1 MDKGSGNGSKHD
13 RRLIISILSGVCIVL
28 GSVFFA
34 THSESIYCIA
44 LAETQPVVSKAAKK
58 AEEFA
63 GQRKNASA
71 GQWLLY
77 GGNPVLLRGK
87 PDSWDDFKVGSPVV
101 IKEGNTYRMWYRG
114 CHFIGEEYT
123 CGVGHAV
130 SPDGVIWKKSPG
142 PVLAIKDAARSGLLD
157 TIALLHVPG
166 EGYMMWYSL
175 SSDWFAGRMY
185 ATIYLATSKDGLNWR
200 QEGAV
205 LRAVRKGTT
214 IAPSAFYDG
223 KIFHLWYMDSS
234 SEDKAKA
241 LMHVTSSD
249 GRKWQVAGWA
259 FLNTLGVN
267 PGRLWVLSDRGGG
280 YRGLFAYP
288 SGEQGEKGFLGT
300 LVSADGNTWEKSEE
314 KSEGME
320 VVAGPLEKG
329 VIADSPSALPLPGGL
344 WVWFVLRPED
354 GAETINAAYLKG
366 ELP

>member
-1 MDKGSGNGSKHD
+1 MDNGSGKGSKHY
-13 RRLIISILSGVCIVL
+13 RLLTLSILIYTSIVL
-28 GSVFFA
+28 GSVLLVI
-34 THSESIYCIA
+34 HPVSISGIV
-44 LAETQPVVSKAAKK
+44 LAQTQPVVSKAKKK

-63 GQRKNASA
+63 GQRKKASP

-77 GGNPVLLRGK
+77 RGNPVLVRGK
-87 PDSWDDFKVGSPVV
+87 QGSWDDFKVGSPVV
-101 IKEGNTYRMWYRG
+101 LEEGGRLRMWYRG

-123 CGVGHAV
+123 CAIGHAV
-130 SPDGVIWKKSPG
+130 SPDGVIWKKSPD
-142 PVLAIKDAARSGLLD
+142 PVLVIGDTARSGLLD
-157 TIALLHVPG
+157 TIALLHAG
-166 EGYMMWYSL
+166 DEGYMMWYSL

-205 LRAVRKGTT
+205 LRALRKGTT
-214 IAPSAFYDG
+214 IAPTAFYDG
-223 KIFHLWYMDSS
+223 ETFHLWYVDST
-234 SEDKAKA
+234 SEDKPKA

-249 GRKWQVAGWA
+249 GRKWQVAGWT

-267 PGRLWVLSDRGGG
+267 PDRLWILSDRGGG

-288 SGEQGEKGFLGT
+288 SGEQGEKGIFGT

-314 KSEGME
+314 KSEGMD

-329 VIADSPSALPLPGGL
+329 VTADAPAALPLPEGL
-344 WVWFVLRPED
+344 WLWFVLRPGD
-354 GAETINAAYLKG
+354 GAETINAAYRKG

>member
-1 MDKGSGNGSKHD
+1 MDNGSGKGSKHG
-13 RRLIISILSGVCIVL
+13 RRLILSISCYVFIVL
-28 GSVFFA
+28 GSVLLV
-34 THSESIYCIA
+34 THPFSISEIV
-44 LAETQPVVSKAAKK
+44 LAQAQPVVSKAKKK

-63 GQRKNASA
+63 GQRKKADQ

-77 GGNPVLLRGK
+77 SGNPVLLRGK

-123 CGVGHAV
+123 CGVGHAT

-142 PVLAIKDAARSGLLD
+142 PVLAIKDAARSKLLD
-157 TIALLHVPG
+157 TIALLRVG
-166 EGYMMWYSL
+166 EKGYMMWYSL
-175 SSDWFAGRMY
+175 QSDWFAGRRY
-185 ATIYLATSKDGLNWR
+185 ATVHLATSKDGLNWR

-223 KIFHLWYMDSS
+223 KIFHLWYIDST

-241 LMHVTSSD
+241 LIHVTSSD
-249 GRKWQVAGWA
+249 GRKWQVAGWT
-259 FLNTLGVN
+259 FLNTLGIN

-288 SGEQGEKGFLGT
+288 SNQHEKKGFLGT
-300 LVSADGNTWEKSEE
+300 VVSADGNTWEMG
-314 KSEGME
+314 EGMN
-320 VVAGPLEKG
+320 AGAASPEKG
-329 VIADSPSALPLPGGL
+329 VIADAPSALPLPEGL
-344 WVWFVLRPED
+344 WVWFVLRPKD
-354 GAETINAAYLKG
+354 GAESINAAYLKG

>member
-1 MDKGSGNGSKHD
+1 MDNGSGKGSKYGK
-13 RRLIISILSGVCIVL
+13 RLILFISCYVFIVSGSVHLVTHPVSISEIVL
-28 GSVFFA
+28 A
-34 THSESIYCIA
+34 QA
-44 LAETQPVVSKAAKK
+44 QPVASKAEKK

-63 GQRKNASA
+63 GQRKNAGPGA
-71 GQWLLY
+71 WLLY
-77 GGNPVLLRGK
+77 SGNPVLLRGK
-87 PDSWDDFKVGSPVV
+87 QGSWDDFKVGSPVV

-130 SPDGVIWKKSPG
+130 SGDGVIWKKSPG

-157 TIALLHVPG
+157 TIALLRVG
-166 EGYMMWYSL
+166 DEGYMMWYSL
-175 SSDWFAGRMY
+175 SSDWFEGRMY

-205 LRAVRKGTT
+205 LRALRKGTT
-214 IAPSAFYDG
+214 IAPTVFYDG
-223 KIFHLWYMDSS
+223 ETFHLWYVDST
-234 SEDKAKA
+234 SEDKPKA

-249 GRKWQVAGWA
+249 GRKWQVAGWT

-267 PGRLWVLSDRGGG
+267 PGRLWILSDRGGG

-300 LVSADGNTWEKSEE
+300 LVSADGNTWEKSE
-314 KSEGME
+314 GMNA
-320 VVAGPLEKG
+320 VAGSLEKG
-329 VIADSPSALPLPGGL
+329 VTADAPAALPLPEGL
-344 WVWFVLRPED
+344 WLWFVLRPGD
-354 GAETINAAYLKG
+354 GAETINAAYRKG